1 MYKSILFDMDGTL
14 IESNDLVLEIYQKL
28 VTMHHPKIPL
38 NAISKADL
46 LAKGY
51 PEVLEM
57 LYGKKR
63 PDLLEEIYRIHSEL
77 AVNHLKLY
85 PDTLNALEN
94 FKKRGIKLYLVT
106 SEMRKIAISEL
117 TGLCIFHFFEEIIA
131 FDDVSRPKPDP
142 EGILNIIARKKLKK
156 KETLFVGD
164 SISDAKAAKEAGIHS
179 VYMNWHKDP
188 SRMIHFDK
196 TFYSFDEL
204 TRFTFDYEPVL
215 TLKMK
220 PNKPLKIVQFTDLH
234 LMNDMKD
241 LKTKGLIKK
250 MVLEHKPDWI
260 VFTGDQTMAKESP
273 KLYKDLG
280 TYMGQFKTPW
290 SFIFGNHDTDEG
302 IAYEELIEAVKD
314 SNYLAFKTGN
324 PQFGYSN
331 YFIEVKDKKLT
342 KGLFFLMD
350 SHVDAFYMIDQKPT
364 WGYGSLK
371 EEQLLWMDSVI
382 NQYQTPFE
390 KGPSSL
396 LFCHIPPY
404 EFKTISPEDKHEYIG
419 TFNESPCTPPV
430 KNTMMDILNRSKS
443 CKGIFVGHDHY
454 NDYAF
459 KLDNILLAYGRVS
472 GHYDYGPKGFKKGCR
487 VIEFNHD
494 GEINTFISIA

>member
-28 VTMHHPKIPL
+28 VTIYPPKIPL
-38 NAISKADL
+38 NSISKADL

-51 PEVLEM
+51 PEILEI

-63 PDLLEEIYRIHSEL
+63 PDLLEDIYRIHSEL

-85 PDTLNALEN
+85 PDTLNTLEE
-94 FKKRGIKLYLVT
+94 FRKRGIKLYLIT
-106 SEMRKIAISEL
+106 SELRKIAISEL
-117 TGLCIFHFFEEIIA
+117 TGLCIFHFFDEIIA
-131 FDDVSRPKPDP
+131 FEDVSRPKPDP
-142 EGILNIIARKKLKK
+142 EGILNLITTKKLKK

-164 SISDAKAAKEAGIHS
+164 SISDAKAAKDAGIDS

-188 SRMIHFDK
+188 SKMIYFDK
-196 TFYSFDEL
+196 TFYSFEEL
-204 TRFTFDYEPVL
+204 TRFTYDYEPVL

-250 MVLEHKPDWI
+250 MIHEHHPDWI
-260 VFTGDQTMAKESP
+260 VFTGDQTMAKDSP

-280 TYMGQFKTPW
+280 LYMGQFKTPW
-290 SFIFGNHDTDEG
+290 SFIFGNHDTDEDVP
-302 IAYEELIEAVKD
+302 YEALIDSIKD
-314 SNYLAFKTGN
+314 AKYLAFKPGN

-331 YFIEVKDKKLT
+331 YFIEIKEKKLT

-350 SHVDAFYMIDQKPT
+350 SHIDAFYMIDQKPT

-382 NQYQTPFE
+382 NQYQTPYE

-404 EFKTISPEDKHEYIG
+404 EYKTITPSDKHAYIG
-419 TFNESPCTPPV
+419 SFNESPCTPPV
-430 KNTMMDILNRSKS
+430 KNNLLEILNRTKS

-454 NDYAF
+454 NDYSF
-459 KLDNILLAYGRVS
+459 TIDNILFAYGRVS